1 MRLWVVWNENKYLYL
16 HTDKKKNAVWTERI
30 LISKEKIL

>member
-16 HTDKKKNAVWTERI
+16 HTDKQKMQYGQNGY
-30 LISKEKIL
+30 